1 MKTILTLGF
10 PKGFTASIRFV
21 YCAIAF
27 AITLSMLNPAM
38 AGSSPEAD
46 LESVKGV
53 ISINGTVRI
62 NGQSAIAGQTLFAN
76 SNVVTF
82 ADSESRIA
90 LNNLA
95 KLNLSP
101 NTDLTVDSSKTTLSI
116 FLKAG
121 RVLGSV
127 PAGVFI
133 DFTTADLSIK
143 NDAKEP
149 VVFRIETAECGG
161 TDISISAGH
170 LETRQADQLLT
181 VKAGE
186 TLSTTAGS
194 AAIHPGQPALSR
206 KRSIGLF
213 VGIGAAVAVM
223 LAVALG
229 TNDEDQENPGDFG
242 GSIMVPSPR

>member
-1 MKTILTLGF
+1 
-10 PKGFTASIRFV
+10 
-21 YCAIAF
+21 
-27 AITLSMLNPAM
+27 MLNPRTM
-38 AGSSPEAD
+38 ASSSPEAD
-46 LESVKGV
+46 LVSAKGV
-53 ISINGTVRI
+53 ISINGIVRI
-62 NGQSAIAGQTLFAN
+62 NGQNAIAGQTLFAN
-76 SNVVTF
+76 SNVVAF
-82 ADSESRIA
+82 ADSESLIA

-95 KLNLSP
+95 MLNLSP

-133 DFTTADLSIK
+133 DLTTADLSIK

-149 VVFRIETAECGG
+149 VVFSIETTECGG
-161 TDISISAGH
+161 TDISVSAGH
-170 LETRQADQLLT
+170 LETRQAGQPLT
-181 VKAGE
+181 VNAGE

-194 AAIHPGQPALSR
+194 AAIHPGEPALSR

-229 TNDEDQENPGDFG
+229 ANDDQESPDFG
-242 GSIMVPSPR
+242 GEVTVGPSPR